1 MAKFNL
7 HPLCLALLG
16 AASTSVFANN
26 STDATSTHQLSTI
39 VVSAAGYEQK
49 ITDAPASIS
58 VITAEELQKKGD
70 RKSVV

>member
-26 STDATSTHQLSTI
+26 STDATFKPPTFHDCGFS
-39 VVSAAGYEQK
+39 GRFEQELK
-49 ITDAPASIS
+49 NAPASI
-58 VITAEELQKKGD
+58 
-70 RKSVV
+70 